1 MEGGSMNFY
10 KHYIGDFQ
18 RDTGHLS
25 LTERGA
31 YLALMHHYYATEM
44 PLPKS
49 HDALFRIAGAV
60 TKVERD
66 AVKSVLCFFEEMES
80 GLVHSRIEA
89 EIQKA
94 GEVSNTNRAIALARE
109 AKRREKKNVQSVP
122 KKDHDKSTNRAQ
134 SVPRN
139 DHDQSTNQTPDTIHQ
154 VNTNNTHTTPE
165 VIGEPSMQGRVCV
178 ELQKMGIMYVNPH
191 SAELLELIEK
201 GVSMKDFIAAGT
213 DAVNKEKL
221 LFNYVIGILK
231 NRINEKSQSDPSRSH
246 SGSTKNNSRGNYD
259 RTQHEE
265 QSGFSEGFA
274 KKYGHFIEA

>member
-1 MEGGSMNFY
+1 MNY
-10 KHYIGDFQ
+10 YERHLGDYAK
-18 RDTGHLS
+18 DTAHLTM
-25 LTERGA
+25 LEHGA
-31 YLALMHHYYATEM
+31 YSLLLDRYYGTEKGI
-44 PLPKS
+44 PEDQTHRVARARSKEEKQAVDAVLEEFFILQDGVWINRRAEEEITRAQTKIKAAQENGKKGGRPKS
-49 HDALFRIAGAV
+49 NRSQ
-60 TKVERD
+60 TQ
-66 AVKSVLCFFEEMES
+66 EEPTGFNLGYEN
-80 GLVHSRIEA
+80 ETQ
-89 EIQKA
+89 QKA
-94 GEVSNTNRAIALARE
+94 
-109 AKRREKKNVQSVP
+109 
-122 KKDHDKSTNRAQ
+122 H
-134 SVPRN
+134 
-139 DHDQSTNQTPDTIHQ
+139 QTPDTNHQ
-154 VNTNNTHTTPE
+154 LPLSSNNTHTTLE